1 MTVYRQGVEDTTM
14 INIPESNI
22 GTHPEDMAV
31 WIELPAES
39 VIPVCVPG
47 SESTHLG
54 YFVLVGNNGVPIG
67 TNTQDMAHNSIAG
80 VIRSNARA
88 MMDDKQLSQIL
99 GANLQ
104 HRDLAVSA
112 VFGVA
117 IKNIL
122 STELGKHGL
131 QNMSALQYNAVS
143 SCVFSHIAM
152 DQQVRLIFVPASMMT
167 YYAFYFRPDGT
178 GKSIIEDCST
188 ILALRTTLITA
199 NILSQMRNA
208 IDRRKLTLDFTGKTM
223 NPEAAMEMAKEL
235 YVRKQFVGFSND
247 PTIAATNMAL
257 QGFTIQP
264 KGIPG
269 LPDNMEVQVEA
280 GQPVH
285 TQVDQNQ
292 LTDFL
297 TNMFIDF
304 LIVPHSAMNKLS
316 EDEFAKTVATNHLY
330 FCNQLRTFQRTVNEM
345 TTKLI
350 QTHLRFSYGVQKDL
364 LKILT
369 KYTTKKNQ
377 EQTLSGAEAEVDCS
391 MLLNKVIFSLRAK
404 LPAPNMSVSK
414 AQFEEIKSFVESLD
428 GLMNDIFNDDM
439 VPDDQITVKGIM
451 SMIKTTIKSRM
462 AREYIKSIG
471 NHQMFEI
478 PELPEFE
485 DKETRDTIMQFI
497 NLLTGIRNHYKSFSK
512 IIKDG
517 ETDFGGGG
525 GSSDSGDDDFS
536 SDDSGS
542 TEQSFSD
549 EDNDGDNA
557 EDTGDA
563 SDDNSADDAL
573 DKLDKL
579 AGS

>member
-1 MTVYRQGVEDTTM
+1 
-14 INIPESNI
+14 
-22 GTHPEDMAV
+22 
-31 WIELPAES
+31 
-39 VIPVCVPG
+39 
-47 SESTHLG
+47 
-54 YFVLVGNNGVPIG
+54 
-67 TNTQDMAHNSIAG
+67 
-80 VIRSNARA
+80 
-88 MMDDKQLSQIL
+88 
-99 GANLQ
+99 
-104 HRDLAVSA
+104 
-112 VFGVA
+112 
-117 IKNIL
+117 
-122 STELGKHGL
+122 
-131 QNMSALQYNAVS
+131 
-143 SCVFSHIAM
+143 
-152 DQQVRLIFVPASMMT
+152 
-167 YYAFYFRPDGT
+167 
-178 GKSIIEDCST
+178 
-188 ILALRTTLITA
+188 
-199 NILSQMRNA
+199 
-208 IDRRKLTLDFTGKTM
+208 
-223 NPEAAMEMAKEL
+223 
-235 YVRKQFVGFSND
+235 
-247 PTIAATNMAL
+247 
-257 QGFTIQP
+257 
-264 KGIPG
+264 
-269 LPDNMEVQVEA
+269 
-280 GQPVH
+280 
-285 TQVDQNQ
+285 
-292 LTDFL
+292 
-297 TNMFIDF
+297 MFIDF